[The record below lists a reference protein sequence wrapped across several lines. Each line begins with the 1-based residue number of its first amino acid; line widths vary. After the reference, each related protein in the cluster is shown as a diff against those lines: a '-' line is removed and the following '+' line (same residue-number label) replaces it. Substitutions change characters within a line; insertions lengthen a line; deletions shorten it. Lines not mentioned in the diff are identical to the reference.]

1 MPPQPGERA
10 QLRVI
15 HQSIPRQY
23 RVVHGHRWAFRMVGE
38 GPAVLLIHGIG
49 DSSDTWV
56 DLIPALARHYTVIAP
71 DLLGHGSSDKPRG
84 DYSVPA
90 YANGM
95 RDLLGVLDIDKVTLV
110 GHSLGGG
117 VAMQFA
123 YQFPERTER
132 LALVSTGGVGRG
144 VTPALRAAS
153 LPGAHLALSWLRLP
167 TVRTQTALAIRLL
180 KLLDTGLGQDAPD
193 LLRLVDALPDAA
205 SRDAFLRTL
214 RAVVDWRGQVVTML
228 DRCYLTAGMPT
239 LLVWGSRDQ
248 VVPARHAGTAHA
260 AMPGS
265 RLEVFEGAGHFPFHA
280 DPQRFLAVLEDFIAT
295 TEPVTRSAEEWRE
308 LLRSGGPDAGVPT
321 PPSTAAAATRHEG
334 QAAARP
340 RISRIPVQRRGAP

>member
-1 MPPQPGERA
+1 MATVPPQRGESTPVRA
-10 QLRVI
+10 I
-15 HQSIPRQY
+15 HTPVPRQY
-23 RVVHGHRWAFRMVGE
+23 RVVHGHRWAFRKAGK

-49 DSSDTWV
+49 DSSDTWTE
-56 DLIPALARHYTVIAP
+56 LIPELARHHTVIAP

-95 RDLLGVLDIDKVTLV
+95 RDLLGVLDIDRVTLV

-123 YQFPERTER
+123 YQFPHRTER

-144 VTPALRAAS
+144 VTPALRLAS
-153 LPGAHLALSWLRLP
+153 LPGAHLALASLRLP
-167 TVRTQTALAIRLL
+167 PVRTQTTLVIRLL
-180 KLLDTGLGQDAPD
+180 QLLDTGLGVDAPD
-193 LLRLVDALPDAA
+193 LLRVMDALPDSA
-205 SRDAFLRTL
+205 SRDAFIRTL

-239 LLVWGSRDQ
+239 LVVWGSRDA
-248 VVPARHAGTAHA
+248 VVPARHAKVAHA

-265 RLEVFEGAGHFPFHA
+265 RLEIFEGSGHFPFHA
-280 DPQRFLAVLEDFIAT
+280 DPQRFLALLENFISM
-295 TEPVTRSAEEWRE
+295 TEPVNRSAEDWRE
-308 LLRSGGPDAGVPT
+308 LLRSQGC
-321 PPSTAAAATRHEG
+321 
-334 QAAARP
+334 
-340 RISRIPVQRRGAP
+340 

>member
-1 MPPQPGERA
+1 MPPQRGESTRLRA
-10 QLRVI
+10 VRKPV
-15 HQSIPRQY
+15 PRQY
-23 RVVHGHRWAFRMVGE
+23 QAIHGHRWAFRMAGQ

-49 DSSDTWV
+49 DSSDTWA
-56 DLIPALARHYTVIAP
+56 DLIPELARHHTVIAP
-71 DLLGHGSSDKPRG
+71 DLLGHGLSDKPRG

-95 RDLLGVLDIDKVTLV
+95 RDLLGVLDIDRATLV

-123 YQFPERTER
+123 YQFPDRTER

-144 VTPALRAAS
+144 VTPALRLAS
-153 LPGAHLALSWLRLP
+153 LPGAHLALAALRLP
-167 TVRTQTALAIRLL
+167 TVRTQTAIVIRLL
-180 KLLDTGLGQDAPD
+180 RLLDTGLGVDAPD
-193 LLRLVDALPDAA
+193 LLRVVDALPDAA
-205 SRDAFLRTL
+205 SRDAFIRTL

-239 LLVWGSRDQ
+239 LLVWGARDQ
-248 VVPARHAGTAHA
+248 VVPAVHAKVAHA

-265 RLEVFEGAGHFPFHA
+265 RLEIFEDSGHFPFHT

-295 TEPVTRSAEEWRE
+295 TDPVSRRTEEWRAR
-308 LLRSGGPDAGVPT
+308 LRSQGVGHARHVPGPRHGGPIPPT
-321 PPSTAAAATRHEG
+321 H
-334 QAAARP
+334 
-340 RISRIPVQRRGAP
+340 

>member
-1 MPPQPGERA
+1 VATVPPQRGESTRLRA
-10 QLRVI
+10 I
-15 HQSIPRQY
+15 HKPVPRQY
-23 RVVHGHRWAFRMVGE
+23 RVVHGHRWAFRRAGK

-49 DSSDTWV
+49 DSSDTWTE
-56 DLIPALARHYTVIAP
+56 LIPELARHHTVIAP

-95 RDLLGVLDIDKVTLV
+95 RDLLGVLDIDRVTLV

-123 YQFPERTER
+123 YQFPHRTER

-144 VTPALRAAS
+144 VTPALRLAS
-153 LPGAHLALSWLRLP
+153 LPGAHLALASLRLP
-167 TVRTQTALAIRLL
+167 PVRTQTALVIRLL
-180 KLLDTGLGQDAPD
+180 QLLDTGIGVDAPD
-193 LLRLVDALPDAA
+193 LLRVVDALPDSA
-205 SRDAFLRTL
+205 SRDAFIRTL

-239 LLVWGSRDQ
+239 LVVWGSRDA
-248 VVPARHAGTAHA
+248 VVPASHAKVAHA

-265 RLEVFEGAGHFPFHA
+265 RLEIFEGSGHFPFHA
-280 DPQRFLAVLEDFIAT
+280 DPQRFLALLKDFIAT
-295 TEPVTRSAEEWRE
+295 TEPVSRSAEDWRR
-308 LLRSGGPDAGVPT
+308 LLRSQGC
-321 PPSTAAAATRHEG
+321 
-334 QAAARP
+334 
-340 RISRIPVQRRGAP
+340 

>member
-1 MPPQPGERA
+1 MRLRA
-10 QLRVI
+10 I
-15 HQSIPRQY
+15 HQPVPRQY
-23 RVVHGHRWAFRMVGE
+23 RVVHGHRWAFRMVGR

-49 DSSDTWV
+49 DSSDTWAE
-56 DLIPALARHYTVIAP
+56 LIPELARHHTVIAP

-95 RDLLGVLDIDKVTLV
+95 RDLLGVLDIDRVTLV

-123 YQFPERTER
+123 YQFPGRTER

-144 VTPALRAAS
+144 VTPALRLAS
-153 LPGAHLALSWLRLP
+153 LPGAHLALALLRLP
-167 TVRTQTALAIRLL
+167 TVRTQTAIAVRLL
-180 KLLDTGLGQDAPD
+180 RLLDTGLGVDAPD
-193 LLRLVDALPDAA
+193 LLRVVDALPDAA
-205 SRDAFLRTL
+205 SRDAFIRTL

-248 VVPARHAGTAHA
+248 VVPAGHADVAHA

-265 RLEVFEGAGHFPFHA
+265 RLEIFEGSGHFPFHA
-280 DPQRFLAVLEDFIAT
+280 DPQRFLAVLENFIAT
-295 TEPVTRSAEEWRE
+295 TRPVSRSAEEWRE
-308 LLRSGGPDAGVPT
+308 QLRS
-321 PPSTAAAATRHEG
+321 EG
-334 QAAARP
+334 R
-340 RISRIPVQRRGAP
+340 